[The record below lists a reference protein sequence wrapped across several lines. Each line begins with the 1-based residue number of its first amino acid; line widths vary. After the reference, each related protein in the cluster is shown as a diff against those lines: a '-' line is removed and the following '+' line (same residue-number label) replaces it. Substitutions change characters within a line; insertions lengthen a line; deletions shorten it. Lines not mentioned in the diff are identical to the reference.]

1 MSMQNYLV
9 LTPDGMGSTY
19 LQRLLTVYLNLAG
32 YDYTNTHELLNGLE
46 LVDAGLKKNVSFAY
60 TQSVEEIVN
69 LLKANTSN
77 IVSRVADYHIRNR
90 QHQRSEDYVS
100 FYKQCNEAFPVQI
113 MCMRDPFE
121 YALSWGIR
129 NISGKLNVYS
139 IRERI
144 DTHPENINYT
154 VDRHFFTQKLK
165 NYSDYTYWCK
175 DNFNITHIVN
185 YNNLQ
190 SKADEVLRNITG
202 LDCNFSELAGISIED
217 YNKVFYNA
225 SLYIQTSNKDL
236 LPAKNLIKNILKLRS
251 YQNELI
257 NARRLISVIPHKM
270 NTLADKSKKVQNFN
284 TLIEVYNNWAENRN
298 DVETISLEQI
308 KKQIHT
314 ENQLYESQNFK

>member
-1 MSMQNYLV
+1 MSFMSMQNYLV

-46 LVDAGLKKNVSFAY
+46 LIDGGLKKNFSFEY
-60 TQSVEEIVN
+60 SQSVEEIVN

-77 IVSRVADYHIRNR
+77 IVSRVADYHVRRR
-90 QHQRSEDYVS
+90 QGGRPEDYRS
-100 FYKQCNEAFPVQI
+100 FYEQCNEVFPVQI

-129 NISGKLNVYS
+129 HISGKLNVYS

-144 DTHPENINYT
+144 DTHPENIKYDVNR
-154 VDRHFFTQKLK
+154 DFFSMKLK
-165 NYSDYTYWCK
+165 NYSNYIYWCK
-175 DNFNITHIVN
+175 DNFNITHVVN
-185 YNNLQ
+185 YNDLQ
-190 SKADEVLRNITG
+190 SDGDEILKNITG
-202 LDCNFSELAGISIED
+202 LDRNFSEIAGISIED

-225 SLYIQTSNKDL
+225 SLSLQTGNKDL
-236 LPAKNLIKNILKLRS
+236 IPNIDLVMKVVKLRS

-298 DVETISLEQI
+298 DVETISFEQI
-308 KKQIHT
+308 
-314 ENQLYESQNFK
+314 ENQILKENQIYEP

>member
-1 MSMQNYLV
+1 MQNYLV

-32 YDYTNTHELLNGLE
+32 HDYTNTHELLNGLE
-46 LVDAGLKKNVSFAY
+46 LTDDGLKKNFSFGY
-60 TQSVEEIVN
+60 SQSVEEIVN

-77 IVSRVADYHIRNR
+77 IVSRVADYHVRNR
-90 QHQRSEDYVS
+90 QGERPEDYRS
-100 FYKQCNEAFPVQI
+100 FYEQCNEVFPVQI

-129 NISGKLNVYS
+129 NISEKLNVYS

-154 VDRHFFTQKLK
+154 VDRAFFISKLIH
-165 NYSDYTYWCK
+165 YSQYTYWCK
-175 DNFNITHIVN
+175 DNFNITHVVN

-190 SKADEVLRNITG
+190 SGADDILKNITG
-202 LDCNFSELAGISIED
+202 LDHNVSELAGISIEY

-225 SLYIQTSNKDL
+225 SLSFQTGNKDL
-236 LPAKNLIKNILKLRS
+236 IPNKNLVMKVLKLRS

-257 NARRLISVIPHKM
+257 NAGRLISTIPHKM

-308 KKQIHT
+308 ENQIVK
-314 ENQLYESQNFK
+314 ENQLYEP

>member
-1 MSMQNYLV
+1 MNNYLV

-19 LQRLLTVYLNLAG
+19 LQRLLTVYLNLVG
-32 YDYTNTHELLNGLE
+32 YDYTNTHELLYGLE
-46 LVDAGLKKNVSFAY
+46 LVDGCLKKNFSFGY
-60 TQSVEEIVN
+60 SQSVIEIVN

-77 IVSRVADYHIRNR
+77 IVSRVAEYHVRYR
-90 QHQRSEDYVS
+90 QQERSEDYRS
-100 FYKQCNEAFPVQI
+100 FYEQCNEVFPVQI

-139 IRERI
+139 IKERI

-154 VDRHFFTQKLK
+154 VDHAFFTQKLR
-165 NYSDYTYWCK
+165 NYNDYIYWCK
-175 DNFNITHIVN
+175 DNFNITHIVH
-185 YNNLQ
+185 YNDLQ

-217 YNKVFYNA
+217 YNRVFYNA
-225 SLYIQTSNKDL
+225 SLYFQTVNKDL
-236 LPAKNLIKNILKLRS
+236 MPNKNLIIKTIKLRS

-257 NARRLISVIPHKM
+257 KSRRLISVIPHKM

-284 TLIEVYNNWAENRN
+284 TLLELYNRWAENRN

-308 KKQIHT
+308 ENQIVK
-314 ENQLYESQNFK
+314 ENQLYEHQNFK